1 MPGRSS
7 RMPARLMTCGAL
19 TLVASLGWA
28 AGQSGPAMPKDN
40 PNRHE
45 TGDRSD
51 GKTIFR
57 METFGNEGFWTD
69 AARLPAGVVAAKFTP
84 VDALKAGYNINIDA
98 VPDAMKPVL
107 AAELKTDLSP
117 ARAPRL
123 NDVATTV
130 ALINANAV
138 IGVVAKDSN
147 GDGRIDVG
155 SGDRVGVACAF
166 CHAITDGSVFSLPKG
181 GSIGKE
187 VDGPTPHFL
196 NVGATLATAANTRAF
211 YPLAQLALTANG
223 GKTLG
228 RAPKG
233 LTETSTEA
241 EFDAY
246 FSDPRYYPIGMFDDA
261 PDGNG
266 VPMHITPMFRA
277 DLAAPWGSEGAI
289 SKLDNFSNLVYTV
302 LFDLTDLTTPGGRA
316 FLHTLGGAAGDEII
330 DDYVKVLDATGVQG
344 YPFVKTSTTGK
355 PGDEA
360 TPIGVRV
367 DNKKLLDLNAY
378 MNSLPAPDGAR
389 GDKASMK
396 RGEAAFTA
404 NCTSCHNLDQG
415 KIVAPMIVP
424 MKTIFPGDK
433 PMVLAQ
439 RQPPLNPIMDT
450 PGNTFDDKMAVLN
463 ASVRGLERG
472 IALPLLLDLA
482 RKPVFLHDNS
492 VPSLERL
499 LDPSRGVDSPH
510 PFFAKT
516 AAQRTDLVAFLKS
529 LTAK

>member
-51 GKTIFR
+51 GKPIFR

-117 ARAPRL
+117 ARAPKL

-155 SGDRVGVACAF
+155 AGDKVGVACAF

-187 VDGPTPHFL
+187 LDGPTPSLSVRLAAAMMLQPHL
-196 NVGATLATAANTRAF
+196 LTSLLPKDGRADWIRLVGQEAEPRTGNVIGFAARTNQDWGTAVSSHRGNGRLIQDAKAGTWATGAGLEIFDTTGWPDGRAGFVLQALAALDLDSSVSGLPEEVRGWIANAATA
-211 YPLAQLALTANG
+211 
-223 GKTLG
+223 
-228 RAPKG
+228 
-233 LTETSTEA
+233 
-241 EFDAY
+241 
-246 FSDPRYYPIGMFDDA
+246 
-261 PDGNG
+261 
-266 VPMHITPMFRA
+266 
-277 DLAAPWGSEGAI
+277 
-289 SKLDNFSNLVYTV
+289 
-302 LFDLTDLTTPGGRA
+302 
-316 FLHTLGGAAGDEII
+316 
-330 DDYVKVLDATGVQG
+330 
-344 YPFVKTSTTGK
+344 
-355 PGDEA
+355 
-360 TPIGVRV
+360 
-367 DNKKLLDLNAY
+367 
-378 MNSLPAPDGAR
+378 
-389 GDKASMK
+389 
-396 RGEAAFTA
+396 
-404 NCTSCHNLDQG
+404 
-415 KIVAPMIVP
+415 
-424 MKTIFPGDK
+424 
-433 PMVLAQ
+433 
-439 RQPPLNPIMDT
+439 
-450 PGNTFDDKMAVLN
+450 
-463 ASVRGLERG
+463 
-472 IALPLLLDLA
+472 
-482 RKPVFLHDNS
+482 
-492 VPSLERL
+492 
-499 LDPSRGVDSPH
+499 
-510 PFFAKT
+510 
-516 AAQRTDLVAFLKS
+516 
-529 LTAK
+529 